1 MKGLTTTEVND
12 KFVKAATFA
21 TQSSYCDMLS
31 SQGHAAVGLATVFIS
46 HVWKYLFLDVVDALL
61 YHFQDEPDMATDG
74 VDAMNKMLATI
85 NAEKSECW
93 KAEDRDRIFD
103 AVRQTVG
110 FAGIIVIV
118 FEQLRGWVITV
129 TTSAL
134 GQETDKMKV
143 LGLKSTLAGL
153 YENQGKYD
161 AAEPLYKECLATQKE
176 VLGDDHPS
184 TVTSRNNLR
193 IFYLEQEQRK
203 SSQ

>member
-1 MKGLTTTEVND
+1 
-12 KFVKAATFA
+12 
-21 TQSSYCDMLS
+21 
-31 SQGHAAVGLATVFIS
+31 
-46 HVWKYLFLDVVDALL
+46 
-61 YHFQDEPDMATDG
+61 MATDG

-110 FAGIIVIV
+110 FAGINAMV
-118 FEQLRGWVITV
+118 FEQLRGWAIQV

-161 AAEPLYKECLATQKE
+161 AAEPLYKKCLATQKE